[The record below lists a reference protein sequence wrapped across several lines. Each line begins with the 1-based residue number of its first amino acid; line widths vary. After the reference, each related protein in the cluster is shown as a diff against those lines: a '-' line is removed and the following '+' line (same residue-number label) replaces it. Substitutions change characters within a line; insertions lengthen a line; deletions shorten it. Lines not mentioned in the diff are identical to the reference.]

1 MPRTKE
7 QLLELRAQQHE
18 KILQATLKTVSH
30 EGCAQTTIAKIA
42 KTAGISKGL
51 IYNYF
56 DTKESIYVEILQNGF
71 KELHLLINN
80 DNPYKDKNDFIKM
93 LDILFTEF
101 TSNID
106 FWFMYYNFIM
116 QPYMRERV
124 NKLVAQSMEPMMRAL
139 SGYFERKGIS
149 DPFNEA
155 ILFALSLDGV
165 FLGLAINPK
174 AFDLNKLKMRIIEK
188 FA

>member
-7 QLLELRAQQHE
+7 QLLELRTQQRE
-18 KILQATLKTVSH
+18 KILQATLKTVSI

-42 KTAGISKGL
+42 QAAGISKGL

-71 KELHLLINN
+71 EELHLLINN
-80 DNPYKDKNDFIKM
+80 ENPYKNKEDFIKM
-93 LDILFTEF
+93 VDMLFIEF
-101 TSNID
+101 TGNMD

-124 NKLVAQSMEPMMRAL
+124 NKLVAQSMAPMMQAL
-139 SGYFERKGIS
+139 SGYFEQKGIE

-155 ILFALSLDGV
+155 VLFALSLDGI

-174 AFDLNKLKMRIIEK
+174 TFDLNKLKLRIIEK